1 MTQDEKWRTSP
12 LYTVS
17 EAARLAKVAPNTVRR
32 WISGTESAEP
42 VFGDTSY
49 DVARDLA
56 VVSFIQLVEIVISSS
71 FRKEGR
77 VSLDVVRRAY
87 VNARVHFGIE
97 YPFASL
103 KLEPLAGH
111 IIVRLREAKDIQG
124 IPAIDSPGLTT
135 IPGLTIDALKD
146 IEYETDL
153 AARWWPAG
161 RNKPIVIDPR
171 FSAGLP
177 TIPER
182 RVTIRN
188 IHNRWMA
195 GQDIEFISKDL
206 VLENHTVEEVLRY
219 AGQIAA

>member
-1 MTQDEKWRTSP
+1 MTQNEKWRTSP
-12 LYTVS
+12 LYTIS

-32 WISGTESAEP
+32 WISGTESAKP
-42 VFGDTSY
+42 VFSDSSY
-49 DVARDLA
+49 DLARDLA
-56 VVSFIQLVEIVISSS
+56 VVSFIQLVEIVVACR

-77 VSLDVVRRAY
+77 VSLDVMRRAY
-87 VNARVHFGIE
+87 VNSKDHFDTE

-103 KLEPLAGH
+103 TLEPLAGH
-111 IIVRLREAKDIQG
+111 IIVRLREAKDIRG

-135 IPGLTIDALKD
+135 IPGLTIDVLKD
-146 IEYETDL
+146 IEYETEL

-161 RNKPIVIDPR
+161 RDKPIVIDPR

-182 RVTIRN
+182 RVTIQN
-188 IHNRWMA
+188 IHKRWLA

-206 VLENHTVEEVLRY
+206 VLENHKVEEVLRY
-219 AGQIAA
+219 AGQLAA